1 MSCEL
6 AAIVVA
12 AGASRRMGFDKL
24 TAPLLGKPLITY
36 SLAAFE
42 QCADVDHVV
51 LVCSADRISEFEA
64 ITKEFPKVRKVVAG
78 GRERV
83 DSVLCGMGALDNPLF
98 VAVHDGARPLITPE
112 AISGCYAMAPE
123 HGASACA
130 GPVSDTLHR
139 VDQEFR
145 AVETVSRK
153 NLWQMQ
159 TPQILE
165 FEVLNSILEEA
176 REHGDTITDEISLL
190 IRQGGKARVFDNPD
204 WNFKVTYPKDLDLAA
219 LILEKRNS

>member
-24 TAPLLGKPLITY
+24 TASLLGKPLISYT
-36 SLAAFE
+36 LEAFE
-42 QCADVDHVV
+42 KCPEVDHIV
-51 LVCSADRISEFEA
+51 LVCSAERTAEFEA

-83 DSVLCGMGALDNPLF
+83 DSVLCGMAALDKPVF
-98 VAVHDGARPLITPE
+98 VAVQDGARPLITPD
-112 AISGCYAMAPE
+112 AIWGCYAAARE

-130 GPVSDTLHR
+130 TPVSDTLHR
-139 VDQEFR
+139 VDGEFR
-145 AVETVSRK
+145 TVETVSRK

-165 FEVLNSILEEA
+165 YEALSSLLEEV
-176 REHGDTITDEISLL
+176 REAGGTITDEISLL
-190 IRQGGKARVFDNPD
+190 IRQGGKARIFDNPD
-204 WNFKVTYPKDLDLAA
+204 WNFKVTYPRDLALA
-219 LILEKRNS
+219 ELILKDRQS